1 MRRNYIL
8 IIEVISN
15 KLSCR
20 NSNSNS
26 NVNAHGFTYKLEINY
41 ELYLFSTYNSK
52 IIYSVSLFVCAE
64 IYISIM
70 SRINNTDF
78 VVKACR

>member
-41 ELYLFSTYNSK
+41 ELYLFSTCNSK
-52 IIYSVSLFVCAE
+52 ITYSVSLFVCAE
-64 IYISIM
+64 IYIYIM